1 VDGGQAGNGDGGRAA
16 RGLRDDSEREG
27 SRISDGDEGVDEID
41 DVDYVQDGKDNA
53 AYPLDDEGRQRSSA
67 GSSGRQTPSSSRPN
81 SADLKPTMKR
91 RRHGNNDPASSGM
104 CARSKRMA
112 TSPRRPKPVVQALES
127 MPA

>member
-1 VDGGQAGNGDGGRAA
+1 
-16 RGLRDDSEREG
+16 
-27 SRISDGDEGVDEID
+27 
-41 DVDYVQDGKDNA
+41 
-53 AYPLDDEGRQRSSA
+53 
-67 GSSGRQTPSSSRPN
+67 
-81 SADLKPTMKR
+81 MKR